1 MRKILLYGLCLL
13 FSGYLS
19 AQNENILFYPSS
31 SINEVTEETAN
42 NGCDEIN
49 RFSILV
55 RASSVT
61 TEQIAAFTFNL
72 STATLGKD
80 FDISPSSLTFGVS
93 DTEVTQ
99 EVIITIYN
107 DAIIEGNET
116 IQMNFENNS
125 ETREKKITINDNDFQ
140 PRIGFGTIELL
151 NEQFDS
157 GFDAPEG
164 WSAGSD
170 GINSWVFNGLGTAFE
185 RAYITPA
192 VLNTQ
197 EPTYDGT
204 RNEDGNVLLMSK
216 EIDARGITNVT
227 VSFDWEAGGE
237 IEAGEL
243 LDYGEFLYT
252 LNEINFTSVERFG
265 TAGVTP
271 EAPTGENASGTFT
284 MAIPELDRSKFTLIW
299 RWHYDELFAGPYSFS
314 FGNVAVT
321 GDDTIVESDLA
332 HSDNENVEVADR
344 VYFISDQDAGL
355 IGFIEN
361 ASADLGCVT
370 LLLEEVGFGK
380 SFTNIAGNHSGKVLQ
395 INADGA
401 DAATATYDITLYYT
415 NAELNDFINPNNAEI
430 IKVNSANIDD
440 ATDNASPNYLIA
452 GALLLENSE
461 KEYRSFKG
469 TFTGGSGTFALI
481 SQDVLATTNF
491 NVSPFNVFPTLLN
504 NSESLHIT
512 NSKTFIEKVD
522 IYSIHG
528 KLVKSLDYNS
538 KYNVSIPVTQLS
550 TGMYFLK
557 INKDRFNTHKFIVQ

>member
-31 SINEVTEETAN
+31 GINEVTEETAN

-61 TEQIAAFTFNL
+61 TEQIAAFTFDQ
-72 STATLGKD
+72 STATLGID

-107 DAIIEGNET
+107 DAIIEGIET

-125 ETREKKITINDNDFQ
+125 ETREKKITINDNDYL
-140 PRIGFGTIELL
+140 PKLGSGTVELL
-151 NEQFDS
+151 SQKFTTSE
-157 GFDAPEG
+157 APEG
-164 WSAGSD
+164 WSVNSPD
-170 GINSWVFNGLGTAFE
+170 LNSWAFNGVNSASE
-185 RAYITPA
+185 RAFVVPTVLSTP
-192 VLNTQ
+192 
-197 EPTYDGT
+197 EPTYEGN
-204 RNEDGNVLLMSK
+204 REEDSDILLFSK
-216 EIDARGITNVT
+216 EIDASGITNVS

-237 IEAGEL
+237 REAKIL

-252 LNEINFTSVERFG
+252 LDGIKYTSVERFG
-265 TAGVTP
+265 TAAEPFG
-271 EAPTGENASGTFT
+271 ANAVGTFN
-284 MAIPELDRSKFTLIW
+284 MLIPALDRSKFVLIW
-299 RWHYDELFAGPYSFS
+299 KWHSDALLVGPYSFS
-314 FGNVAVT
+314 FGNVVVT

-332 HSDNENVEVADR
+332 HSDSENIKVADQ

-380 SFTNIAGNHSGKVLQ
+380 SFTNIAGSHSGKVFKMT
-395 INADGA
+395 AEGA
-401 DAATATYDITLYYT
+401 DAATATYDITLYFT
-415 NAELNDFINPNNAEI
+415 NTELNDFINPNTAEI
-430 IKVNSANIDD
+430 IKVNSDNIDD
-440 ATDNASPNYLIA
+440 ASDDAASNYAAA
-452 GALLLENSE
+452 GELLEENTE

-469 TFTGGSGTFALI
+469 TFTGGNATFALI
-481 SQDVLATTNF
+481 TQDALSNKSF
-491 NVSPFNVFPTLLN
+491 NISEFTIYPTLIN
-504 NSESLHIT
+504 NSESINIT
-512 NSKTFIEKVD
+512 NAKTLIQNVA
-522 IYSIHG
+522 IYSVNG
-528 KLVKSLDYNS
+528 KLIKSFDFKN
-538 KYNVSIPVTQLS
+538 KNDVTITMSRLS
-550 TGMYFLK
+550 SGMYFMS
-557 INKDRFNTHKFIVQ
+557 INNDRSSTHKFIVK